1 MFYTASVAV
10 LCSSLLIYFLISE
23 GFNAGMYELV
33 ASDLLAV
40 ILSQSDFVT
49 DSILKTE

>member
-33 ASDLLAV
+33 ASDLLAL